1 MSSSPQA
8 WGVWAATGGFALE
21 AGGTAGAWS
30 CNAGGDTLLGDP
42 WPPRRGWEEAGS
54 PHRLPQS
61 WEDPPG
67 VEAMGS

>member
-21 AGGTAGAWS
+21 AEGRQELGA
-30 CNAGGDTLLGDP
+30 AMPGDTLPGDP

-54 PHRLPQS
+54 PHRLPHS